1 MSMSEAVVNSY
12 SITRKPG
19 AFEKRIHEIDFARG
33 ILIALVIMDHLFN
46 WFAQDGTF
54 DWAWADYY
62 WTCMGREV
70 VRLVVLFLFVFI
82 SGISTAFSRNNW
94 KRAGELLVFSA
105 IIYVGSS
112 ILTLFFQDQMGFP
125 FRIDFNIIGVLGWST
140 LFYCFTQG
148 RSWRILVV
156 GLLITLLLAWYLIP
170 YLDAYFIAHGMTH
183 LNIPEL
189 FDPGWGYADWL
200 PLFPYIFF
208 FFLGACF
215 SYLFY
220 LPNKESLIKHRG
232 NWERPVCFMGRHSLL
247 FYFGHQAIFVP
258 IFLLI
263 GYLLHK

>member
-1 MSMSEAVVNSY
+1 MSMSEAVLESS
-12 SITRKPG
+12 SITRNPG
-19 AFEKRIHEIDFARG
+19 AFEKRVHEIDFARG

-46 WFAQDGTF
+46 WFAQDNTF
-54 DWAWADYY
+54 NWGWADFY
-62 WTCMGREV
+62 WTSTAREV
-70 VRLVVLFLFVFI
+70 VRFVVLFLFVFI

-94 KRAGELLVFSA
+94 KRSGELLVFSA
-105 IIYVGSS
+105 IIYGGSS

-125 FRIDFNIIGVLGWST
+125 FRIDFNIIAVLGWST
-140 LFYCFTQG
+140 LFYCFTEG

-156 GLLITLLLAWYLIP
+156 GLLITFLLAWFLIP
-170 YLDAYFIAHGMTH
+170 DLTAYFDEHGMTH

-200 PLFPYIFF
+200 PLFPYMFF

-232 NWERPVCFMGRHSLL
+232 NWERPVCFLGRHSLI
-247 FYFGHQAIFVP
+247 FYLGHQAIFVP

-263 GYLLHK
+263 AFLLNK